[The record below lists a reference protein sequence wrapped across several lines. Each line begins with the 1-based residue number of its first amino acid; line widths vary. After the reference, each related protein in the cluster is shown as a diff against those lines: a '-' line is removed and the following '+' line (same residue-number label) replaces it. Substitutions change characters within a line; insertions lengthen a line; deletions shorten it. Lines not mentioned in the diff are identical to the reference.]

1 MNPGEM
7 LNKFSKFGDKEQ
19 YNGRVPSGR
28 YLAHVYKLYHASI
41 RTHLNNEVKKR
52 GAQTLH
58 WDVSYKEA
66 KNLCQYR
73 GQSIY
78 HGLVTALNEYGEVRI
93 QFHIFSDG
101 YD

>member
-41 RTHLNNEVKKR
+41 RTHLNNEVKKQ

-73 GQSIY
+73 GQSILY
-78 HGLVTALNEYGEVRI
+78 VAK
-93 QFHIFSDG
+93 
-101 YD
+101 